1 MDPLTLAFIGRL
13 VKKYWWVLGLALL
26 LAYVWLLHIKLVSKE
41 STIKTQQALLA
52 VKDIEIAGL
61 KKSIETQNKA
71 IDDWTVKGNLQA
83 QRLAQAVSKA
93 QAVKSTT
100 QVTVH
105 EIYTDKTKRL
115 DDLLRHAMSD

>member
-26 LAYVWLLHIKLVSKE
+26 LAYVWLLHMKLVSKE

>member
-1 MDPLTLAFIGRL
+1 MDPLTLAFIGRMA
-13 VKKYWWVLGLALL
+13 KKYWWVLGAALL
-26 LAYVWLLHIKLVSKE
+26 LVYTWLLHMKLVSKE
-41 STIKTQQALLA
+41 SMIKTQQALLV
-52 VKDIEIAGL
+52 VKVTEIAGL

-71 IDDWTVKGNLQA
+71 IDDWTAKGDLQA

-93 QAVKSTT
+93 QAIKTTT

-105 EIYTDKTKRL
+105 EIYSDKTKQL

>member
-26 LAYVWLLHIKLVSKE
+26 LAYVWLLHMKLVSKE
-41 STIKTQQALLA
+41 SMIKTQQALLA

>member
-26 LAYVWLLHIKLVSKE
+26 LAYVWLLHMKLVSKE

-52 VKDIEIAGL
+52 VKDIEIARL
-61 KKSIETQNKA
+61 KKSIETQNKT

-115 DDLLRHAMSD
+115 DDLLRHAVSD